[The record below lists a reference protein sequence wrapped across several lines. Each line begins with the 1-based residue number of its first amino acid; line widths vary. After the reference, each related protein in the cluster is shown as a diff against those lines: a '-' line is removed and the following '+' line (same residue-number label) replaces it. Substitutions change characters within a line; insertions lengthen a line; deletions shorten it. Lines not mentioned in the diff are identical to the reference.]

1 MRSLSA
7 FLHAH
12 SFVRVLCILMV
23 LVQISAALIWG
34 TAPSASAA
42 STTVEYRPPSD
53 AEIIDRFRPPPKP
66 WMAGNRGVD
75 YGTSAGAQITASADG
90 RVIFAGEV
98 GGALHVTIEHADGLR
113 TSSSFLASLTVA
125 AGDQVRAGDVIGIAG
140 GPFHFGVRATDDTY
154 LDPEALLAGLLRPR
168 ARLVPGT
175 DQGLER
181 LGAKERRTLLDV
193 FLDTGAAALSA
204 TSAWTSRTTALVAH
218 YLVELNPTTHAM
230 RTVDAFA
237 KWVHDQ
243 RTCTSSATPV
253 PVHESRRIVVLVS
266 GLGTSSDSNT
276 AWEVDTKS
284 LGYAD
289 VDVVRYSYRG
299 GQAPHEAMNA
309 TGTARSVSSHPLD
322 AIATRE
328 FDSLDSQQSV
338 GTSADHLSALLQSV
352 SAAQPGIPIDV
363 VAHSQGGVV
372 ARLAVERSGA
382 AGRLPSEVGTLVT
395 LSSPQQG
402 APLAT
407 GVVALGDSPGGA
419 AALSQVRAGEAAD
432 ELDNHLPAISDLA
445 ETSPIIDELHQ
456 RPMPDGV
463 RFVTIGGSGDLVV
476 PGSAAIDQTADASV
490 ILPTDIGK
498 EVHGTLASNPAAT
511 REIGLAVAG
520 MGPTCQRL
528 GPATKAFVTAETIRY
543 GQTVASATAAVAAG
557 VLPIPPAD

>member
-1 MRSLSA
+1 
-7 FLHAH
+7 
-12 SFVRVLCILMV
+12 
-23 LVQISAALIWG
+23 
-34 TAPSASAA
+34 
-42 STTVEYRPPSD
+42 
-53 AEIIDRFRPPPKP
+53 
-66 WMAGNRGVD
+66 MAGNRGID
-75 YGTSAGAQITASADG
+75 YGTNAGAQIGASADG

-140 GPFHFGVRATDDTY
+140 GPFHFGVRAPDDTY
-154 LDPEALLAGLLRPR
+154 LDPEALLAGLLLPR

-175 DQGLER
+175 DQGLAG
-181 LGAKERRTLLDV
+181 LGAHERRTLLDV

-230 RTVDAFA
+230 RTLDAFA
-237 KWVHDQ
+237 KWLHDQ
-243 RTCTSSATPV
+243 KTCTPTATQV
-253 PVHESRRIVVLVS
+253 PVHQSRRIVVLVS
-266 GLGTSSDSNT
+266 GLGTSSDANT

-289 VDVVRYSYRG
+289 TDVVRYSYQG
-299 GQAPHEAMNA
+299 GQAPRDGMNPPGA
-309 TGTARSVSSHPLD
+309 VQSVSRHPLD
-322 AIATRE
+322 AITTRP

-352 SAAQPGIPIDV
+352 AAAQPGTPIDV

-382 AGRLPSEVGTLVT
+382 ASQLPSEVDTLVT

-419 AALSQVRAGEAAD
+419 AALTQIRASGAAD
-432 ELDNHLPAISDLA
+432 ELSNHLPAISDLA

-456 RPMPDGV
+456 RSMPEGV
-463 RFVTIGGSGDLVV
+463 RFVAIGGSGDLVV
-476 PGSAAIDQTADASV
+476 PGSAAIDHAADASI
-490 ILPTDIGK
+490 ILPTNIGK
-498 EVHGTLASNPAAT
+498 EAHGTLPSSPAAT

-520 MGPTCQRL
+520 MGPTCQGL

-543 GQTVASATAAVAAG
+543 GQTVAGASAAVAAG